1 MESACVTAFN
11 SMVKVIRRWT
21 QLWPFSLTLMTS
33 SCSPRFPGRVW
44 NRLATRVPMSPQL
57 QYTSETQ
64 CHYCE
69 KTSRLLENISS
80 ISVISLQS
88 RVIPSSLP
96 TLPCSHLHCL
106 FLSPAV
112 LLSPRLSPTSTSV
125 NLLALLRQNKY
136 VCWSHFNISL
146 LFLQIEYKHH
156 VPFMLYAYMY
166 FGPIF

>member
-1 MESACVTAFN
+1 
-11 SMVKVIRRWT
+11 
-21 QLWPFSLTLMTS
+21 MTS

-88 RVIPSSLP
+88 RVIPSSLS
-96 TLPCSHLHCL
+96 TLPCPHLHCL

-146 LFLQIEYKHH
+146 LFLQLEYKHH

-166 FGPIF
+166 FGPIFHFCSYN